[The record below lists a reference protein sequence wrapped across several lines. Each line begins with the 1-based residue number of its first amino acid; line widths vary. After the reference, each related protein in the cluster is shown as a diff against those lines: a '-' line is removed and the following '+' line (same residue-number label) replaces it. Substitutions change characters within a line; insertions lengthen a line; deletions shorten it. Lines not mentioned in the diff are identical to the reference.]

1 MGAFTVNLVRGNS
14 TMAQRRGINT
24 GAFNNINT
32 SEAFW
37 NTLALIEEVN
47 NKKEQNRIMSDEL
60 WNRLSDEQKVFFS
73 QYADTDTEKI

>member
-1 MGAFTVNLVRGNS
+1 
-14 TMAQRRGINT
+14 MAQRRGINT